1 MSEASILD
9 LINQWLVDH
18 DYRRISS
25 LRAVLSSIIR
35 KREHQAL
42 LTHLSEQTGLNIPEG
57 YETFDPSIK
66 DIVNLLLTQYGFRNG
81 LHHRSTPRRRDHH
94 DRKQIELR

>member
-25 LRAVLSSIIR
+25 LRAAISSIIR
-35 KREHQAL
+35 KREHQAF

-57 YETFDPSIK
+57 YETFDPTLK
-66 DIVNLLLTQYGFRNG
+66 DIVNFLLTQYGFRNG
-81 LHHRSTPRRRDHH
+81 IHHRSITGRRDHN